1 MSTQLLIDAKP
12 IKLALQES
20 EGGKM
25 VARGEFARCDVPT
38 QNGRTYPRG
47 VYEREVRKLQESVTS
62 RRAFGELDH
71 PDDGKTKLARVSH
84 VITRLDIDKDGVVMG
99 EAEILDTPN
108 GRTLKAILDSGAE
121 VGVSSRGFGST
132 KQLPDGSSMVGEDF
146 VLRSFDFVADPAMK
160 TAYPQIFA
168 EDVEVEFGNPSI
180 EAEFPELAEDIR
192 AKERASAKA
201 DAEAAVAAMIAA
213 NDDNVRSSMQEQFEK
228 RLAESLTGIRE
239 SVADGLRE
247 EFSNDPQVGGA
258 KAALAKIA
266 EIAGVFSQVGDEVAL
281 RDAIRERDLKIG
293 AMKESLDKA
302 VDLARRTTYAL
313 VVEQRIGGH
322 PMGERIRKMLGDISG
337 FDSRESLQARLED
350 VASEYDDILTERQQ
364 RVQDVHEA
372 EIGELRERIAELEGT
387 VEELESEIDA
397 STESAETSEDRLRES
412 LEGIMRKHGSE
423 TDDLRNQL
431 REAVDTA
438 NGYRS
443 LLEQEQGK
451 LQHAQVDAYKSRRVS
466 GHTNSSKLLSLL
478 EGVDNE
484 NAIDAIVSEN
494 GTKNI
499 GASDLQGLRESL
511 KRGKSNPAAMTEE
524 VTAAPSVFRDPM
536 MGGMSANQILEL
548 SGIKRVR

>member
-1 MSTQLLIDAKP
+1 MSKQLLIDAKP

-84 VITRLDIDKDGVVMG
+84 VITRLDIDKDGVVIG

-132 KQLPDGSSMVGEDF
+132 KQLPDGSQVVGEDF
-146 VLRSFDFVADPAMK
+146 MLRSFDFVADPAMK

-168 EDVEVEFGNPSI
+168 EDVEVEFGAPSI

-192 AKERASAKA
+192 AKERAAAKA
-201 DAEAAVAAMIAA
+201 DAEAALAAMLAA
-213 NDDNVRSSMQEQFEK
+213 NDDKNRAAMQEQFEK
-228 RLAESLTGIRE
+228 RLADALTGIRE
-239 SVADGLRE
+239 SVAEGLRE
-247 EFSNDPQVGGA
+247 EFATDPAVGGA

-266 EIAGVFSQVGDEVAL
+266 EIAGVFAQQGDEVAL

-337 FDSRESLQARLED
+337 FDSREALQARLED
-350 VASEYDDILTERQQ
+350 IANEYDAILTERQQ
-364 RVQDVHEA
+364 RAQDVHEA
-372 EIGELRERIAELEGT
+372 EVGELRERIAELEST
-387 VEELESEIDA
+387 VEELEAEIEA

-412 LEGIMRKHGSE
+412 LENIARKHSSE
-423 TDDLRNQL
+423 MDDLRSQL

-438 NGYRS
+438 NGYRN
-443 LLEQEQGK
+443 LLEQAQGK
-451 LQHAQVDAYKSRRVS
+451 AQSAQVEAYKARRVS

-511 KRGKSNPAAMTEE
+511 KRGKSNPAAMNEE

-536 MGGMSANQILEL
+536 LGGMSANQILEL

>member
-1 MSTQLLIDAKP
+1 MSKQLLIDAMP

-25 VARGEFARCDVPT
+25 IARGEFARCDVPT

-47 VYEREVRKLQESVTS
+47 VYEREIKKLQESVTS

-84 VITRLDIDKDGVVMG
+84 VITRLDIDKNGVVMG

-337 FDSRESLQARLED
+337 FDSREALQARLED

>member
-1 MSTQLLIDAKP
+1 
-12 IKLALQES
+12 
-20 EGGKM
+20 
-25 VARGEFARCDVPT
+25 
-38 QNGRTYPRG
+38 
-47 VYEREVRKLQESVTS
+47 
-62 RRAFGELDH
+62 
-71 PDDGKTKLARVSH
+71 
-84 VITRLDIDKDGVVMG
+84 
-99 EAEILDTPN
+99 
-108 GRTLKAILDSGAE
+108 
-121 VGVSSRGFGST
+121 
-132 KQLPDGSSMVGEDF
+132 MVGEDF
-146 VLRSFDFVADPAMK
+146 MLRSFDFVADPAMK

-192 AKERASAKA
+192 AKERAAAKI

-213 NDDNVRSSMQEQFEK
+213 NDDKVRSAMQEQFEK
-228 RLAESLTGIRE
+228 RLAESLSGIRE
-239 SVADGLRE
+239 SVAEGLRE
-247 EFSNDPQVGGA
+247 EFAADPAVGGS

-266 EIAGVFSQVGDEVAL
+266 EIAGVFAQQGDEVAL

-322 PMGERIRKMLGDISG
+322 PMGERIRKMLGDIAS
-337 FDSRESLQARLED
+337 FDSREALQARLED
-350 VASEYDDILTERQQ
+350 VATEYDTILTERQQ
-364 RVQDVHEA
+364 RTQDVHEA
-372 EIGELRERIAELEGT
+372 EIGELRERIAELEGE
-387 VEELESEIDA
+387 VEELEAEIEA

-412 LEGIMRKHGSE
+412 LEGIARKHTSE
-423 TDDLRNQL
+423 IDDLRSQL

-438 NGYRS
+438 NGYRN
-443 LLEQEQGK
+443 LLEQEQDK
-451 LQHAQVDAYKSRRVS
+451 TQSAQVDAYKARRVS

-478 EGVDNE
+478 EGVQNE

-511 KRGKSNPAAMTEE
+511 KRGRSNPAAMMEE

-536 MGGMSANQILEL
+536 LGGMSANQILEL

>member
-1 MSTQLLIDAKP
+1 MSKQLLIDAMP

-25 VARGEFARCDVPT
+25 IARGEFARCDVPT

-84 VITRLDIDKDGVVMG
+84 VITRLDIDKNGVVMG

-337 FDSRESLQARLED
+337 FDSREALQARLED

>member
-1 MSTQLLIDAKP
+1 MSKQLLIDAMP

-25 VARGEFARCDVPT
+25 IARGEFARCDVPT

-47 VYEREVRKLQESVTS
+47 VYEREIKKLQESVTS

-84 VITRLDIDKDGVVMG
+84 VITRLDIDKNGVVMG

-337 FDSRESLQARLED
+337 FDSREALQARLED

-364 RVQDVHEA
+364 RVQDVHAA

-387 VEELESEIDA
+387 IEELESEIDA

>member
-1 MSTQLLIDAKP
+1 MSKQLLIDAMP

-25 VARGEFARCDVPT
+25 IARGEFARCDVPT

-47 VYEREVRKLQESVTS
+47 VYEREVKKLQESVTS

-84 VITRLDIDKDGVVMG
+84 VITRLDIDKNGVVMG

-132 KQLPDGSSMVGEDF
+132 KQMPDGSSMVGEDF
-146 VLRSFDFVADPAMK
+146 MLRSFDFVADPAMK

-192 AKERASAKA
+192 AKERAAAKI

-213 NDDNVRSSMQEQFEK
+213 NDDKVRSAMQEQFEK
-228 RLAESLTGIRE
+228 RLAESLSGIRE
-239 SVADGLRE
+239 SVAEGLRE
-247 EFSNDPQVGGA
+247 EFAADPAVGGS

-266 EIAGVFSQVGDEVAL
+266 EIAGVFAQQGDEVAL

-322 PMGERIRKMLGDISG
+322 PMGERIRKMLGDIAS
-337 FDSRESLQARLED
+337 FDSREALQARLED
-350 VASEYDDILTERQQ
+350 VATEYDTILTERQQ
-364 RVQDVHEA
+364 RTQDVHEA
-372 EIGELRERIAELEGT
+372 EIGELRERIAELEGE
-387 VEELESEIDA
+387 VEELEAEIEA

-412 LEGIMRKHGSE
+412 LEGIARKHTSE
-423 TDDLRNQL
+423 IDDLRSQL

-438 NGYRS
+438 NGYRN
-443 LLEQEQGK
+443 LLEQEQDK
-451 LQHAQVDAYKSRRVS
+451 TQSAQVDAYKARRVS

-478 EGVDNE
+478 EGVQNE

-511 KRGKSNPAAMTEE
+511 KRGRSNPAAMMEE

-536 MGGMSANQILEL
+536 LGGMSANQILEL